1 MIVDISLDYLND
13 GGNPVD
19 KAILIGNI
27 IEHCHYIKP
36 RAGIVDAIWGIV
48 EQHGT
53 PHIKEI
59 FQSYSEYLSLPE
71 DMERHLTTIV
81 LADFPLW
88 QQRIILFKPS
98 ELLLESG
105 PYEWNIYK
113 NLIRAYTNHRK
124 FGNVFRY
131 LQHKV
136 EDCLLVPE
144 NGGGF
149 GAFKAVAEMKNKGEY
164 YSKYRKK
171 VCMVFDR
178 DTRDATYFDDKKKHL
193 FEYLVN
199 KDHLHLVEDDINTFN
214 YNGYVWH
221 MLWKNAI
228 ENYFPP
234 EKYEAKGVDMTE
246 ARASADYDYYKF
258 KNDEHGYDKT
268 MMESISEGMTMAEF
282 ESQCRTFVF
291 HNGSYS
297 EFCLLLLKIAK
308 IV

>member
-13 GGNPVD
+13 SGNPVD

-36 RAGIVDAIWGIV
+36 RAGIVDGIWEIV
-48 EQHGT
+48 NQYGT

-59 FQSYSEYLSLPE
+59 FQSYIEYLSLPKDIE
-71 DMERHLTTIV
+71 KHLTTIT

-88 QQRIILFKPS
+88 QQYILLFKPS
-98 ELLLESG
+98 ELLLENG

-113 NLIRAYTNHRK
+113 NLIWAYTKHRK

-136 EDCLLVPE
+136 ENYMLVPE
-144 NGGGF
+144 NAGGY
-149 GAFKAVAEMKNKGEY
+149 GAFKTVAEMKNKGEY
-164 YSKYRKK
+164 HSKYRKK

-178 DTRDATYFDDKKKHL
+178 DTHDATTFDHKKKKL
-193 FEYLVN
+193 FLYLAK
-199 KDHLHLVEDDINTFN
+199 KDHLQLREEDINTLD

-221 MLWKNAI
+221 MLWKNSI

-234 EKYEAKGVDMTE
+234 ERYEANNVDMTE
-246 ARASADYDYYKF
+246 ARASADYNYYKF
-258 KNDEHGYDKT
+258 KDDEHGYDKT
-268 MMESISEGMTMAEF
+268 MMETISDGMTMAEF